1 MKRLLSTMLSAFAL
15 ATAPASLACG
25 ACDEDKVAATY
36 DHAVVAA
43 AMARHERVVF
53 VGVDGAVDIE
63 KLAARIT
70 AAANRIRGVQKGTLR
85 TSVSPPAFS
94 FALDAAQKPEAAVAR
109 FREAVGDMPAGLTL
123 VRIMR
128 DGELIDPR

>member
-1 MKRLLSTMLSAFAL
+1 MKRLLLTMLTAFAVG
-15 ATAPASLACG
+15 TPAASRDCG

-36 DHAVVAA
+36 DHAVIDA
-43 AMARHERVVF
+43 AMARHQRVVF
-53 VGVDGAVDIE
+53 VAVDGPISSE
-63 KLAARIT
+63 KLAARIA

-85 TSVSPPAFS
+85 TSASPRAFS
-94 FALDAAQKPEAAVAR
+94 FALDAAQTPEAAVAR

-128 DGELIDPR
+128 NGELIDPR

>member
-1 MKRLLSTMLSAFAL
+1 VKHALIAIAIAL
-15 ATAPASLACG
+15 AAGAPAASRACG

-36 DHAVVAA
+36 DHAVIHAA
-43 AMARHERVVF
+43 LARHQRVVF
-53 VGVDGAVDIE
+53 VAVDGPVNSE
-63 KLAARIT
+63 KIAARIA

-85 TSVSPPAFS
+85 TSESPPAFS
-94 FALDAAQKPEAAVAR
+94 FVLDAAHKPEAAVTR
-109 FREAVGDMPAGLTL
+109 FREAIGDLPARLTL